1 MTLLEMIAALVAFK
15 TENPNSNKA
24 DVESYFASISKIPKA
39 RSVFVGQDYAFRF
52 SEANTGSFSN
62 VVLSLSALQKYD
74 DSPMVICIV
83 RPNRLDFRLS
93 NSTLL
98 KRISHSSHNLTSEN
112 IKGSFL
118 GHDIMDDYEG
128 IPNRPEHFEELSAIH
143 GEFSWKENVDR
154 LVEATNSIVARST
167 RYEATAE
174 GVARILNAPSR
185 AAAALNSPHFEAAE
199 RELTSLVARNQ
210 QALLQAASLD
220 NVNIRGNTIEQ
231 IITGTVNAHRLDDLV
246 FDLPSGGRLIVD
258 IKTKLLDRASAP
270 KAYNIDKVLSLLS
283 SAETVF
289 AFFFIGLNAS
299 EGISRSRLISIFDP
313 TVISATRIQ
322 THWAG
327 RASRGVT
334 QLTGD
339 ISRIFDPNYKPS
351 VDVDSGV
358 VLLKSFLER

>member
-1 MTLLEMIAALVAFK
+1 MKLQEVISALEGFK
-15 TENPNSNKA
+15 AERPDSNKA
-24 DVESYFASISKIPKA
+24 DVELFFAKLTKLAKA
-39 RSVFVGQDYAFRF
+39 RSVYVGVDYALRF

-74 DSPMVICIV
+74 SLPVVICIV
-83 RPNRLDFRLS
+83 RPDRLDFRLS

-98 KRISHSSHNLTSEN
+98 KRISHSSHHLRVDN

-118 GHDIMDDYEG
+118 GHDIADEYEG
-128 IPNRPEHFEELSAIH
+128 IPNRPERFEELLASHA
-143 GEFSWKENVDR
+143 EFSWLENVER

-167 RYEATAE
+167 RYQIT
-174 GVARILNAPSR
+174 PS
-185 AAAALNSPHFEAAE
+185 ALALILNSPQRADIALRAPHFAKTE
-199 RELTSLVARNQ
+199 RDLADIIQQNQ
-210 QALLQAASLD
+210 EKLLRAASLD

-231 IITGTVNAHRLDDLV
+231 ILTGTVNAHRLDDLV
-246 FDLPSGGRLIVD
+246 FPLPNSGRLIVD

-270 KAYNIDKVLSLLS
+270 KAYNIDKMLSLLAES
-283 SAETVF
+283 ETVF

-299 EGISRSRLISIFDP
+299 ARRADSRLVSIFDP
-313 TVISATRIQ
+313 AIINATRVQ

-339 ISRIFDPNYKPS
+339 LSRIFDPRYIPS
-351 VDVDSGV
+351 VDIEAGIM
-358 VLLKSFLER
+358 LLKSFIER